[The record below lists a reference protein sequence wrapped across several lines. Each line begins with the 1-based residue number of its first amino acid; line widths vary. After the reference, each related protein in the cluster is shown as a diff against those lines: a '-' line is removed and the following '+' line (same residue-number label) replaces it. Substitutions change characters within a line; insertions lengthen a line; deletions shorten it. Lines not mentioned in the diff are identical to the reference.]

1 MKANAQSVS
10 RKLATQFKRS
20 ETATTRIRG
29 WHYTTDGF
37 EVTQTR
43 KGVIIGYNINN
54 SFKANPTAAI
64 ENRTATLVKIAE
76 FLNAQGLSTEVFTD
90 GVFATEPAN

>member
-1 MKANAQSVS
+1 MKANAQAVS
-10 RKLATQFKRS
+10 RKLATQFKRAQS
-20 ETATTRIRG
+20 TPTRIRG
-29 WHYTTDGF
+29 WHDTTDGF

-43 KGVIIGYNINN
+43 KGVIIGYNMNN